1 MLHTPPPGFGLA
13 IIPHGRPPLGGGRP
27 PLGGFGEIPYLTQDG
42 RAAYGLDVPGDAGE
56 LSLFL
61 GPQPAALTLGQRTE
75 KILTHPATGWVVAA
89 ALLGAFLMRRSGQAA
104 YRSGWAAYPPD
115 SPLW

>member
-1 MLHTPPPGFGLA
+1 MLHTPLPGFGLA
-13 IIPHGRPPLGGGRP
+13 IIPHGRPP
-27 PLGGFGEIPYLTQDG
+27 FGEIPYLTQDG